1 MFFYTTHCGQCVIQ
15 VMGYG
20 NSICLF
26 VCLFLFFIIQKKK
39 NSICLFVYS
48 IKKKKKNCVMLLI
61 ERDCIASVV
70 YMSLVSLT
78 S

>member
-1 MFFYTTHCGQCVIQ
+1 MCDSS
-15 VMGYG
+15 YG
-20 NSICLF
+20 VWKLNLS
-26 VCLFLFFIIQKKK
+26 VCLFIFILYYSKKK
-39 NSICLFVYS
+39 KFYLSVCLFYK
-48 IKKKKKNCVMLLI
+48 KKKKKNCVMLLI